1 MVHPVQSV
9 IESLYAAG
17 RCPRLHV
24 NALFEGV
31 SCPDFI
37 REQWRERLIIDL
49 DPSYPLDLT
58 FEADG
63 LGADL
68 SFGGYVTRCSFPY
81 GAVYVV
87 ADRSTG
93 RGIVL
98 DQNMPDSVKRTRYG
112 RAGGEGRSSAPSK
125 PALRPVAPEPDP
137 ETEGGVDD
145 SPTRPDVP
153 LEAGATDGSAPSQ
166 SQSQGQAPGQSGGQ
180 APDQSSGGPAA
191 KSAEAASGGEG
202 GGGPDSKP
210 ESKADTEQV
219 QKRRAAFRVIDG
231 GS

>member
-1 MVHPVQSV
+1 MRARPIAPSSSKLHPFVVHPVQSV

-112 RAGGEGRSSAPSK
+112 RAGGEGRSSSPSK
-125 PALRPVAPEPDP
+125 PSLRPVAPEPDHADP
-137 ETEGGVDD
+137 IDD
-145 SPTRPDVP
+145 SGEPTR
-153 LEAGATDGSAPSQ
+153 TDAQLDSTDAE
-166 SQSQGQAPGQSGGQ
+166 
-180 APDQSSGGPAA
+180 AA
-191 KSAEAASGGEG
+191 KSAEAASGTEADGR
-202 GGGPDSKP
+202 PDSKP
-210 ESKADTEQV
+210 ESNEDTEQV

>member
-58 FEADG
+58 FEAEG

-112 RAGGEGRSSAPSK
+112 RAGGDASSAAPAKPS
-125 PALRPVAPEPDP
+125 LRPVAAAEDP
-137 ETEGGVDD
+137 
-145 SPTRPDVP
+145 
-153 LEAGATDGSAPSQ
+153 A
-166 SQSQGQAPGQSGGQ
+166 
-180 APDQSSGGPAA
+180 PAA
-191 KSAEAASGGEG
+191 SRDEDDAPTVDTKVNEDAAAETT
-202 GGGPDSKP
+202 PKP
-210 ESKADTEQV
+210 EADTEQV

>member
-37 REQWRERLIIDL
+37 REQWRARLIIDL

-58 FEADG
+58 FEVDG

-112 RAGGEGRSSAPSK
+112 RAGGDARSSGSSK
-125 PALRPVAPEPDP
+125 PSLRPVSAEPDAP
-137 ETEGGVDD
+137 ADEADAPRPIDD
-145 SPTRPDVP
+145 ANSTQPDVQ
-153 LEAGATDGSAPSQ
+153 ARQGAKPQ
-166 SQSQGQAPGQSGGQ
+166 EP
-180 APDQSSGGPAA
+180 PAA
-191 KSAEAASGGEG
+191 K
-202 GGGPDSKP
+202 PDEP
-210 ESKADTEQV
+210 KADTEQV

>member
-24 NALFEGV
+24 NALFDGV

-58 FEADG
+58 FEAEG

-112 RAGGEGRSSAPSK
+112 RAGGDASSAAPSK
-125 PALRPVAPEPDP
+125 PSLRPVSAADEPD
-137 ETEGGVDD
+137 
-145 SPTRPDVP
+145 
-153 LEAGATDGSAPSQ
+153 LE
-166 SQSQGQAPGQSGGQ
+166 
-180 APDQSSGGPAA
+180 PAA
-191 KSAEAASGGEG
+191 QSAGDEDDAPTVDTKVDEDAATETA
-202 GGGPDSKP
+202 PQP
-210 ESKADTEQV
+210 EADTEQV

>member
-24 NALFEGV
+24 NAMFDGV
-31 SCPDFI
+31 VCPDFI

-58 FEADG
+58 FDG
-63 LGADL
+63 EWLAADL
-68 SFGGYVTRCSFPY
+68 SFGGYVTRCTFPY

-98 DQNMPDSVKRTRYG
+98 DQNMPDSVKRSRYG
-112 RAGGEGRSSAPSK
+112 KSVAGAVKPTLRSVGS
-125 PALRPVAPEPDP
+125 
-137 ETEGGVDD
+137 DD
-145 SPTRPDVP
+145 SNGDNEVQ
-153 LEAGATDGSAPSQ
+153 D
-166 SQSQGQAPGQSGGQ
+166 
-180 APDQSSGGPAA
+180 
-191 KSAEAASGGEG
+191 AASGDDAAGNETDDAESTATRDDAAASKEEAPG
-202 GGGPDSKP
+202 NGAPSDAKQPGPDD
-210 ESKADTEQV
+210 ATV
-219 QKRRAAFRVIDG
+219 QKRRAAFKVIDG
-231 GS
+231 GG